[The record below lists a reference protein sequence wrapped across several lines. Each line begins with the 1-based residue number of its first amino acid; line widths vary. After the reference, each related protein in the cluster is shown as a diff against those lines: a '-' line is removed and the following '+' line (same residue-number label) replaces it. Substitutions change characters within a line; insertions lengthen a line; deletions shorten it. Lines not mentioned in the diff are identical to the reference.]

1 MNAQWTTLALVV
13 GWILTIMLGL
23 LGLIIVW
30 LIVSGRINLSNLIS
44 EPNGQASLS
53 RFQFL
58 IFTFVIA
65 MSLFL
70 MIVSTSPPS
79 FPVVPGG
86 ILALLGI
93 SGGSYVVSK
102 GIQTTKEVGI
112 AEATTTK
119 EVGIAE
125 ATFGKGTGAGAPAAT
140 MAGVAAVVIPP
151 VPPQPE

>member
-58 IFTFVIA
+58 VFTFVIA

-70 MIVSTSPPS
+70 MIVSTTPPS

-112 AEATTTK
+112 AEAT
-119 EVGIAE
+119 
-125 ATFGKGTGAGAPAAT
+125 FGKGTGTGAPAASVV
-140 MAGVAAVVIPP
+140 GVAAVVTDPSGA
-151 VPPQPE
+151 

>member
-1 MNAQWTTLALVV
+1 MTSQWTTLALVV

-30 LIVSGRINLSNLIS
+30 LIVSGRIDLSNLIS
-44 EPNGQASLS
+44 EPDGHASLS

-58 IFTFVIA
+58 VFTFVIA

-79 FPVVPGG
+79 FPPIPGG

-112 AEATTTK
+112 MDA
-119 EVGIAE
+119 VY
-125 ATFGKGTGAGAPAAT
+125 GKGTGDGKSSPSV
-140 MAGVAAVVIPP
+140 AGVAASVVIPP
-151 VPPQPE
+151 PPPKP